1 VRETEHWRLYVFPRI
16 GVPARSVFEDGSGDF
31 CAVTGTAIYRGAT
44 GAAALPRLLA
54 DLKAGGIDRSEIF
67 GQFAILA
74 SIGGTLTLQTDALGT
89 FPVWY
94 NLDRTAVS
102 SSFLA
107 TVRATSPLNPDPQS
121 IYEYVFQGATYGD
134 RTLFREVQLHRC
146 RKKVTFAADVQVDDC
161 HPPLTPGIDRAPL
174 AEHLERNLA
183 NLRRYYAAPASAFG
197 DNIDTALS
205 GGYDSRLTLALLREA
220 GVAPSLHV
228 YGRDED
234 ADVRIAKAIAAA
246 EGFSLEHVDK
256 SAAAPVDPDAFAETI
271 ARNPLMFHGHP
282 PDGIFDNG
290 PDIETRLDRCRGG
303 RVALNGGGGEV
314 FRNFFYLPN
323 RSFHVRELLWSF
335 YGAYDPDWCTGAFD
349 ERVYLANMARKIKG
363 VLETESDRLS
373 RAEIEAVYP
382 LFRCRYWMGK
392 NNSVNNRLGP
402 ALTPFID
409 ANVVPD
415 ALKLPLR
422 YKNSGLFEAR
432 MIREI
437 SPSLAKHMSDYG
449 HGFDI
454 DPPLARRL
462 HDAMVYLR
470 PPRLRRLS
478 FRIKNR
484 NLPDLPYW
492 LTPDYIGKAIDPET
506 PFMRRFF
513 GMDRVHN
520 ADHLNRIYTLEYLFQ
535 RADLSEGAAE

>member
-183 NLRRYYAAPASAFG
+183 NLRRYYAALASAFG

-271 ARNPLMFHGHP
+271 ARNHLMFHGHP
-282 PDGIFDNG
+282 PDGIFENG
-290 PDIETRLDRCRGG
+290 
-303 RVALNGGGGEV
+303 
-314 FRNFFYLPN
+314 
-323 RSFHVRELLWSF
+323 
-335 YGAYDPDWCTGAFD
+335 
-349 ERVYLANMARKIKG
+349 
-363 VLETESDRLS
+363 
-373 RAEIEAVYP
+373 AEIEAVYP